1 MKELL
6 RTNNPVLVSRLR
18 ALLDGAGIAFFVAD
32 FNASILDG
40 SIGALPQRFL
50 VAEDEVKR
58 VRELIQA
65 EGLGDCLP
73 DLEPGQPS

>member
-18 ALLDGAGIAFFVAD
+18 ALLDDAGIAFFVAD

-40 SIGALPQRFL
+40 GIGALPQRLL
-50 VAEDEVKR
+50 VAEDDINKAR
-58 VRELIQA
+58 MAIQTQ
-65 EGLGDCLP
+65 GFGDCLP
-73 DLEPGQPS
+73 EWKPAGKP